1 MQVFLCMHIRDAH
14 AVDLTDVYA
23 RLKEKEGKG
32 NFRKT
37 TEREVTWRFQ
47 GRHSKLTVATSNTQD
62 DYTGKK
68 ISITYCGLNL

>member
-1 MQVFLCMHIRDAH
+1 MHIRDAH
-14 AVDLTDVYA
+14 AVNLTDVYA
-23 RLKEKEGKG
+23 RPKEKEGKG